1 MIEKITDYG
10 QENIRRQEQKANMSS
25 QTTRESIQRGR
36 SWVKTKITSKKR
48 KEKKYQIEVT
58 TNTGHKREKCEGKS
72 GLSLSK

>member
-48 KEKKYQIEVT
+48 KEKKYQIEVKQT
-58 TNTGHKREKCEGKS
+58 RATKEKSVKEKVGF
-72 GLSLSK
+72 L